1 MEERSVQYGNTTLWY
16 TVVRSRRRTLGI
28 EVHPDARLELR
39 APLEAATGKLDAMVL
54 RKARWIVRQQ
64 DFFRGFLPA
73 APAKEYVSGE
83 THRYL
88 GRQYR
93 LKVHAATDREEVK
106 LIGGRIHIRARHPK
120 DADRVRSLLAAWYR
134 VHAERRFKAAVDKAI
149 PLFRKY
155 KVNRPRVRIQQL
167 KKRWGSCSPK
177 GIILLNPELMKAP
190 GPCIDYVVVH
200 ELCHLVHPDH
210 SKRFYDLL
218 GRAMPD
224 WEKWKMRLEETGYPD
239 VPSLHGQFAGHSS

>member
-1 MEERSVQYGNTTLWY
+1 MEERHVQYGNTTLWY
-16 TVVRSRRRTLGI
+16 RLLRSDRRTLGI
-28 EVHPDARLELR
+28 AVHPDAQVVLH
-39 APLEAATGKLDAMVL
+39 APLNAPAAKVDAMVL

-93 LKVHAATDREEVK
+93 LKVHAATGREEVK
-106 LIGGRIHIRARHPK
+106 LIGGRIHIHARHPK
-120 DADRVRSLLAAWYR
+120 DADRVRGLLAAWYR
-134 VHAERRFKAAVDKAI
+134 THAARRFGLAVDNAM

-155 KVNRPRVRIQQL
+155 KINRPRVCIQQL
-167 KKRWGSCSPK
+167 KKRWGSCTP
-177 GIILLNPELMKAP
+177 GGMILLNPELMKAP

-200 ELCHLVHPDH
+200 ELCHLVHADH
-210 SKRFYDLL
+210 SKHFYDLL
-218 GRAMPD
+218 GRLMPD
-224 WEKWKMRLEETGYPD
+224 WERWKKRLEETE
-239 VPSLHGQFAGHSS
+239 